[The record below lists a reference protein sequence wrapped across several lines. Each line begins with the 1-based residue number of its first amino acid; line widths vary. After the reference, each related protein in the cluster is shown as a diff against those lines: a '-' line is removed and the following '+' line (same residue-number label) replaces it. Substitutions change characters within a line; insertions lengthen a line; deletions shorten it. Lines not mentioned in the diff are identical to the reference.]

1 VLLAHPSRF
10 SLSNHL
16 HLPSRAASTTDVL
29 LIRSFFG
36 ASFLSS
42 RHNNPSIAAY
52 LESSHHSIN
61 FTLEASYK
69 HVGTY
74 PDMVAS
80 STEVESGVGK
90 GMAEETEV
98 PGQ

>member
-1 VLLAHPSRF
+1 MFF
-10 SLSNHL
+10 SFA
-16 HLPSRAASTTDVL
+16 PV
-29 LIRSFFG
+29 FG
-36 ASFLSS
+36 ASSLSF
-42 RHNNPSIAAY
+42 RYNNPSFAPY
-52 LESSHHSIN
+52 FESSHHSIN
-61 FTLEASYK
+61 FTLEVSYK

>member
-1 VLLAHPSRF
+1 MKSLTPLSRF
-10 SLSNHL
+10 PLSDHL

-29 LIRSFFG
+29 LIPYF
-36 ASFLSS
+36 
-42 RHNNPSIAAY
+42 
-52 LESSHHSIN
+52 ESSHHSIN
-61 FTLEASYK
+61 FTLEVSYK